1 MQAWLYGCVDAGADL
16 FPMQSRTLLNIALFL
31 VVVLLAVY
39 VYDIDKNEQA
49 SEKGGQL
56 TQLAADGVTQID
68 IHHNQRHIEL
78 RREDDK
84 WRMLRP
90 INIAANSF
98 RIDTLLNMLNTA
110 SHAEYSTADLALDK
124 YGLSEP
130 DTSISFNDVTI
141 EFGIV
146 NPINNYRYVR
156 INGTVHLIDDHF
168 YPLLSSQTGTLVARE
183 LIDGDAVIDKLVLP
197 QQTLYRDENNL
208 WHSSDNTDPDAINE
222 TLHNWQHSQ
231 AFGVHN
237 YMQRESLADI
247 SVYLAGNPEPV
258 QFHVTDTDPWLIIA
272 RPDLDIEYHFNM
284 EFYNRLLKPG
294 AVKESE
300 NELPE

>member
-1 MQAWLYGCVDAGADL
+1 
-16 FPMQSRTLLNIALFL
+16 MQSRTLLNIALFL
-31 VVVLLAVY
+31 VVVLLVVY
-39 VYDIDKNEQA
+39 VYEIDKNEQA
-49 SEKGGQL
+49 SEKSGQL
-56 TQLAADGVTQID
+56 TQLAADSVTQID

-78 RREDDK
+78 LREDDK
-84 WRMLRP
+84 WRMLQP
-90 INIAANSF
+90 VNIAANSF

-156 INGTVHLIDDHF
+156 INDTVHLIDDHF
-168 YPLLSSQTGTLVARE
+168 YPLLGSQTGTLVARE

-197 QQTLYRDENNL
+197 QQTLYRDENNI
-208 WHSSDNTDPDAINE
+208 WHSSDNTGPDAINE

-284 EFYNRLLKPG
+284 EFYDRLLKPG
-294 AVKESE
+294 AAKEPD